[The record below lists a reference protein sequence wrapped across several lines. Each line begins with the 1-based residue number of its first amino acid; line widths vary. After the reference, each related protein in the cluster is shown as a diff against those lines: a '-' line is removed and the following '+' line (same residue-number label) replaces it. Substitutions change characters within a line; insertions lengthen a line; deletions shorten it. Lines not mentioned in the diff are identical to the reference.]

1 MCAVRT
7 ESTSAVTANPHLTTE
22 PLTAGNAEA
31 PVAAVLFHGR
41 DQDPEWM
48 LDVVRRI
55 DLDDRVAYVLPRAAD
70 RSWYPGRFYDPM
82 EDNEPC
88 LGWSL
93 QAIEAAVGLATS
105 PGRPLSRI
113 ALVGFSQGACI
124 LAEHLARRPAPYGAA
139 AILTGALFGTGTGG
153 GRVAAEGGSRRPE
166 AGWSSPDVDRMPV
179 GSLDGLPMFFG
190 ISERDDWIPLP
201 AVRTTVAAFQR
212 AGARCELRVYDDE
225 EHGVNDDEAAAVRG
239 LLCNLLEDLT

>member
-1 MCAVRT
+1 MCAFRT
-7 ESTSAVTANPHLTTE
+7 DPLAVTANPHLTTE
-22 PLTAGNAEA
+22 TLTAGNPDAA
-31 PVAAVLFHGR
+31 IAAVLFHGR

-48 LDVVRRI
+48 LDVARRI
-55 DLDDRVAYVLPRAAD
+55 DLDDAVSYILPRAAD

-93 QAIEAAVGLATS
+93 EAIEAAVAATA
-105 PGRPLSRI
+105 RPLTHV

-124 LAEHLARRPAPYGAA
+124 LAEHLARRPEPYGAA
-139 AILTGALFGTGTGG
+139 AILTGALFGTPDLE
-153 GRVAAEGGSRRPE
+153 RV
-166 AGWSSPDVDRMPV
+166 PV

-190 ISERDDWIPLP
+190 IAEKDDWIPID
-201 AVRTTVAAFQR
+201 AVRDTVAAFQR

-225 EHGVNDDEAAAVRG
+225 EHGVNDDEVAAVRG
-239 LLCNLLEDLT
+239 LLLSLLEAK

>member
-1 MCAVRT
+1 
-7 ESTSAVTANPHLTTE
+7 VTANPHLTTE
-22 PLTAGNAEA
+22 TLAAGNADA
-31 PVAAVLFHGR
+31 AVAAVLVHGR

-48 LDVVRRI
+48 LDVARRI
-55 DLDDRVAYVLPRAAD
+55 DLDESVAYVLPRAAD

-93 QAIEAAVGLATS
+93 RAIEAAVTLARG
-105 PGRPLSRI
+105 PGRPLTRI

-124 LAEHLARRPAPYGAA
+124 VAEHLARRPEPYGAA
-139 AILTGALFGTGTGG
+139 AILTGALFGT
-153 GRVAAEGGSRRPE
+153 
-166 AGWSSPDVDRMPV
+166 PDIDRMPI

-190 ISERDDWIPLP
+190 IAEKDDWIPLA
-201 AVRTTVAAFQR
+201 AVRDTVVAFQR

-225 EHGVNDDEAAAVRG
+225 EHGVNDDEAGAVRG
-239 LLCNLLEDLT
+239 LLLALLEDHT

>member
-1 MCAVRT
+1 MCALRT
-7 ESTSAVTANPHLTTE
+7 HFTSAVTANPHLTTE
-22 PLTAGNAEA
+22 TLTAGNAEA
-31 PVAAVLFHGR
+31 AVAAVLFHGR

-48 LDVVRRI
+48 LDLARRI

-105 PGRPLSRI
+105 RGRPLSRI

-124 LAEHLARRPAPYGAA
+124 LAEHLARRPQPYGAA
-139 AILTGALFGTGTGG
+139 AILTGALFGT
-153 GRVAAEGGSRRPE
+153 
-166 AGWSSPDVDRMPV
+166 PDVDRMPV
-179 GSLDGLPMFFG
+179 GSLDGLPLFFG

-225 EHGVNDDEAAAVRG
+225 EHGVNEDEAAAVRN